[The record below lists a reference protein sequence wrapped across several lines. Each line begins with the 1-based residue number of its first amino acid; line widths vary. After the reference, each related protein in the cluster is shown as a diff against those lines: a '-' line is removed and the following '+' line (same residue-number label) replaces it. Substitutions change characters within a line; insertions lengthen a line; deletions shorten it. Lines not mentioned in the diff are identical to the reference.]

1 MKQTTATPKAKTSRF
16 RRFITVMMTVITV
29 VLGLGLLTS
38 GYAGYIDPADCRY
51 AGFVVLSF
59 SIWFYALVAVTII
72 DAFLARRAAIIG
84 AVSFI
89 AAIPVILDYSP
100 LNISEPMPGEGER
113 EIKLLTYNVLGFYD
127 QNGEYEGDINRTVSY
142 IINSGADVAC
152 LQEAMP
158 ITRNTTTHITDAQ
171 VDSIHSIY
179 PYIYLSGAG
188 QMILS
193 KFPVE
198 PVRTDFRYGGT
209 GEFDLGVFRL
219 NIDGCKITVFNV
231 HLKSMDLTLADREVY
246 EDFSRLKNNDNIKE
260 IKANIK
266 EVKQQVLSKVVA
278 AGVARAKDMPQLMK
292 YIEHYGGPNAIVCG
306 DFNDVAWSYSI
317 RCVESAG
324 FRQAYRHAAF
334 GPMITYNSNNLFFR
348 IDHILYR
355 GCLEPVAV
363 SRGRLKTSDHYPF
376 EAKFIIRKQ

>member
-1 MKQTTATPKAKTSRF
+1 MKQTTATPKAKASRF
-16 RRFITVMMTVITV
+16 RRFVTIAMTVITIIV
-29 VLGLGLLTS
+29 GLGLLVS

-59 SIWFYALVAVTII
+59 AIWVYAVWAVILI
-72 DAFLARRAAIIG
+72 DAFVAQRAAIVG
-84 AVSFI
+84 VVFFL
-89 AAIPVILDYSP
+89 AALPVVIDFSP
-100 LNISEPMPGEGER
+100 ANIIEPKPEDGER

-324 FRQAYRHAAF
+324 FRQAYRQAAF

-355 GCLEPVAV
+355 GRLEPVSV

-376 EAKFIIRKQ
+376 EATFIIKKQ

>member
-1 MKQTTATPKAKTSRF
+1 MKQTTATPKAKASRF
-16 RRFITVMMTVITV
+16 RRFVTIAMTVITV

-100 LNISEPMPGEGER
+100 LNISEPKPGEGER
-113 EIKLLTYNVLGFYD
+113 EIKILTYNVLGFYD

-246 EDFSRLKNNDNIKE
+246 EDFSRFKNNDNIKE

>member
-1 MKQTTATPKAKTSRF
+1 MKQTTATPKAKASRF
-16 RRFITVMMTVITV
+16 RRFVTIAMTVITIIV
-29 VLGLGLLTS
+29 GLGLLVS

-59 SIWFYALVAVTII
+59 AIWVYAVWAVILI
-72 DAFLARRAAIIG
+72 DAFVAQRAAIVG
-84 AVSFI
+84 VVFFL
-89 AAIPVILDYSP
+89 AALPVVIDFSP
-100 LNISEPMPGEGER
+100 ANIIEPKPEDGER

-219 NIDGCKITVFNV
+219 KIDGCKITVFNV

-246 EDFSRLKNNDNIKE
+246 EDFSRFKNNDNIKE

>member
-1 MKQTTATPKAKTSRF
+1 MKQTKPTANRF
-16 RRFITVMMTVITV
+16 RRFITVLMMVITV
-29 VLGLGLLTS
+29 VLGLGLLVS
-38 GYAGYIDPADCRY
+38 GYAGYVDPADCRY
-51 AGFVVLSF
+51 AGFVELSF
-59 SIWFYALVAVTII
+59 SIWLYALIAVIII
-72 DAFLARRAAIIG
+72 DAFVARHAAISG
-84 AVSFI
+84 AVFFI
-89 AAIPVILDYSP
+89 AALPVILDYSP
-100 LNISEPMPGEGER
+100 LNISEPKPGEGER
-113 EIKLLTYNVLGFYD
+113 EIKLQTYNVLGFYD
-127 QNGEYEGDINRTVSY
+127 QNKEYHGDINRTVSY
-142 IINSGADVAC
+142 IINSGADVVC
-152 LQEAMP
+152 LQEALP
-158 ITRNTTTHITDAQ
+158 IVRNVSLHITDAQ

-179 PYIYLSGAG
+179 PYIYLSGWE

-198 PVRTDFRYGGT
+198 PVRTDFRCGGS

-246 EDFSRLKNNDNIKE
+246 EDFSRFKNNDNIKE
-260 IKANIK
+260 IKNNIK
-266 EVKQQVLSKVVA
+266 EVKQQVLGKVVA
-278 AGVARAKDMPQLMK
+278 AGVARAADMPSLLK

-317 RCVESAG
+317 RRLESAG

-355 GCLEPVAV
+355 GRLEPVSV

-376 EAKFIIRKQ
+376 EATFIIKKQ